1 MTEAQTSKP
10 VRLLDLLLDFFA
22 DDERWIQG
30 HYRDAAGRRCLVGAV
45 MHFSAEHRLPKT
57 PVMSLLE
64 AALPQRQ
71 LGLIPFN
78 DQHCRSAADL
88 RRLIRKARAFAL
100 ENAEHEQAAEAF
112 KRQLLAQ
119 IERERAA
126 RAAAGD
132 HRKIYILGPARN
144 LQKTTPDRLAA

>member
-1 MTEAQTSKP
+1 MPEAQTSKA

-22 DDERWIQG
+22 DDARWIQG
-30 HYRDAAGRRCLVGAV
+30 DYQDADGRRCLIGAV

-78 DQHCRSAADL
+78 DQHCGSAADL
-88 RRLIRKARAFAL
+88 RRLIRKARTFAL
-100 ENAEHEQAAEAF
+100 ENAKREQAAAVF
-112 KRQLLAQ
+112 KHQLLAQ
-119 IERERAA
+119 IERERAE

-132 HRKIYILGPARN
+132 HREIYILCPASS